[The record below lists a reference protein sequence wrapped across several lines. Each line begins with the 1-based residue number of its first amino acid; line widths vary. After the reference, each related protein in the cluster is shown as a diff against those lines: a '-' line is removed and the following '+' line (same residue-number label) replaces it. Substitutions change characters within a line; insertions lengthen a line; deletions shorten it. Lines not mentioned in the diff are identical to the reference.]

1 MTIRIIYKSRWRDAT
16 IQAQSSEHPQ
26 FPAEDSQLDILA
38 QPFRTRHGTDSGN
51 GLFVIDANNKY
62 IDFNELNG
70 ELNCTL
76 TEGNYNGNSLAAEIA
91 IKMTAAGGTYTC
103 TYSET
108 TAKFTIEG
116 AANFALMWKSG
127 THGSDN
133 TDTHVGTTIGFDDSA
148 DDPGDGATDTFT
160 SDYRR
165 IHWPAAYID
174 VNCASALAYDFVALL
189 AHNISASATA
199 ITIYGADNAAFT
211 TNLVTD
217 TITHNATNIF
227 KFLSAARTK
236 QYIRIYVEDPTNA
249 DGYISIGV
257 IFVGS
262 YWQPNRHFL
271 VPYSRGRRDP
281 SSVERSDAQAVYSS
295 EKAILDRLSLPFKG
309 LSDTHKDNILTFQ
322 DEVGLTKAFCIVID
336 PSNPNDDSH
345 WMINRSLISP
355 ENQHDDYWNWGL
367 EVEEVK

>member
-26 FPAEDSQLDILA
+26 YPAEDSQLDILT
-38 QPFRTRHGTDSGN
+38 QPFRTRHGADSGN

-70 ELNCTL
+70 ELTATL

-91 IKMTAAGGTYTC
+91 TKMTAAGGTYTC

-108 TAKFTIEG
+108 TAKFTITG
-116 AANFALMWKSG
+116 GANFALMWD
-127 THGSDN
+127 TGSN
-133 TDTHVGTTIGFDDSA
+133 TANTAGTTIGFDVTG
-148 DDPGDGATDTFT
+148 DDPGNGATDTFT

-174 VNCASALAYDFVALL
+174 INCGSALAYDFVALL
-189 AHNISASATA
+189 AHNISASYTA
-199 ITIYGADNAAFT
+199 LTIYGADNAAFT

-217 TITHNATNIF
+217 TITRNATNVF

-249 DGYISIGV
+249 DGYISLGM

-262 YWQPNRHFL
+262 YWEPNRHFL

-281 SSVERSDAQAVYSS
+281 SFVSRSDAQAVYSS
-295 EKAILDRLSLPFKG
+295 EKEILNRLILPFQG
-309 LSDTHKDNILTFQ
+309 LTDTHKDNILAFF

-336 PSNPNDDSH
+336 PANPNDDSH

-355 ENQHDDYWNWGL
+355 ENQHDDYWNWQL
-367 EVEEVK
+367 EIEEAK